1 MTTPPVTA
9 QDLFEA
15 ESGPLKLKWVAGEA
29 GQDRL
34 LEPTTAKY
42 PGMAL
47 VGHLNFVHPNR
58 VQVLGQAEVE
68 YLERLDKKERARA
81 VKTLFG
87 AARTAAVI
95 VANGQRAPADL
106 DAAADRN

>member
-9 QDLFEA
+9 YDFFEA
-15 ESGPLKLKWVAGEA
+15 QSGPLKLKWIAGET
-29 GQDRL
+29 GKNRL

-58 VQVLGQAEVE
+58 IQVIGEAE
-68 YLERLDKKERARA
+68 
-81 VKTLFG
+81 
-87 AARTAAVI
+87 I
-95 VANGQRAPADL
+95 
-106 DAAADRN
+106 